1 MNQVITSGAV
11 NRSLTRAYPNDPPP
25 PKSHSS
31 LRVLLSEEA
40 TRVRNDL
47 MTTLQQIREKGMKF
61 SMSFD
66 EATLI
71 GTDRYLTVNLH
82 HSDKIFGC
90 SNITPLGLIRV
101 KERATGEYLRDV
113 ICHRLSSFELSRNDI
128 VAAVTDGAS
137 NVLKAVDLIGVHRQ
151 KCFAHGL
158 DLVIRK
164 AVYGAQAAAFDVAIL
179 TDGDDRSISRVD
191 SGDDSPE
198 DSDRSD
204 AEDTGNSD
212 DDDERVETLNSVT
225 LGEALRRLRAVA
237 RDFRRKTA
245 MMDEVRKITE
255 RDEYNGRSLCVKID
269 CKTRWYSTLEM
280 IERAIEILP
289 AINNVLSRYGTPLSP
304 SEAVALERIRNILS
318 PFKRAILAL
327 CKNEATL
334 FHADRVFSLLMKDL
348 DEMNVELS
356 RILLESLKGEIRKRR
371 TIHSSILAVLENYE
385 YDFSLELEVGQERLS
400 DDEILDNLADILDAR
415 EFVEDES
422 SSLEMLSQAPT
433 VSWDSIFNETSAS
446 SDSAGA
452 SSSGRAPSGRVQL
465 NREFSFFKS
474 GGGRGPLLNTCLES
488 LRAIPPTSV
497 QAERDFST
505 VRHLL
510 GENRARLKS
519 TTLNDIFII
528 RKALQNQVL

>member
-1 MNQVITSGAV
+1 
-11 NRSLTRAYPNDPPP
+11 
-25 PKSHSS
+25 
-31 LRVLLSEEA
+31 
-40 TRVRNDL
+40 
-47 MTTLQQIREKGMKF
+47 
-61 SMSFD
+61 
-66 EATLI
+66 
-71 GTDRYLTVNLH
+71 
-82 HSDKIFGC
+82 
-90 SNITPLGLIRV
+90 
-101 KERATGEYLRDV
+101 
-113 ICHRLSSFELSRNDI
+113 
-128 VAAVTDGAS
+128 
-137 NVLKAVDLIGVHRQ
+137 
-151 KCFAHGL
+151 
-158 DLVIRK
+158 
-164 AVYGAQAAAFDVAIL
+164 
-179 TDGDDRSISRVD
+179 
-191 SGDDSPE
+191 
-198 DSDRSD
+198 
-204 AEDTGNSD
+204 
-212 DDDERVETLNSVT
+212 
-225 LGEALRRLRAVA
+225 
-237 RDFRRKTA
+237 

-269 CKTRWYSTLEM
+269 CKTRWYSTLEV
-280 IERAIEILP
+280 IERAFEILP

-465 NREFSFFKS
+465 NRELVLKS

-488 LRAIPPTSV
+488 LRAIPPKSV

>member
-1 MNQVITSGAV
+1 MADFRVVKGAKSWVWRWYRKASDRAQCSQCLKELKNVRNTSSLIDHLSRKHEISKDSPGWSSSVSGQNVSESTLEIAEEEAPPESELDAHQVVPVAKRRKTQLRIDSFVVARRTIRSEIVSLICESNLSMNQVITSGAV

-90 SNITPLGLIRV
+90 SNIAPLGLIRV

-113 ICHRLSSFELSRNDI
+113 ICHRLSSFKLSRNDI

-204 AEDTGNSD
+204 AEDTGIPD
-212 DDDERVETLNSVT
+212 DDDERV
-225 LGEALRRLRAVA
+225 
-237 RDFRRKTA
+237 RD
-245 MMDEVRKITE
+245 
-255 RDEYNGRSLCVKID
+255 
-269 CKTRWYSTLEM
+269 
-280 IERAIEILP
+280 
-289 AINNVLSRYGTPLSP
+289 
-304 SEAVALERIRNILS
+304 
-318 PFKRAILAL
+318 
-327 CKNEATL
+327 
-334 FHADRVFSLLMKDL
+334 
-348 DEMNVELS
+348 VELS
-356 RILLESLKGEIRKRR
+356 
-371 TIHSSILAVLENYE
+371 
-385 YDFSLELEVGQERLS
+385 
-400 DDEILDNLADILDAR
+400 DAR
-415 EFVEDES
+415 
-422 SSLEMLSQAPT
+422 
-433 VSWDSIFNETSAS
+433 
-446 SDSAGA
+446 
-452 SSSGRAPSGRVQL
+452 
-465 NREFSFFKS
+465 
-474 GGGRGPLLNTCLES
+474 
-488 LRAIPPTSV
+488 
-497 QAERDFST
+497 
-505 VRHLL
+505 
-510 GENRARLKS
+510 
-519 TTLNDIFII
+519 
-528 RKALQNQVL
+528 